1 MEAYTGFAEVYDI
14 FMDNVPYQDWCN
26 YLTQLLNESGVKE
39 GLILELGCGT
49 GKMTERLVDQGY
61 DMIGLDSSQD
71 MLAIALRSQSCK
83 EEILYICQD
92 MTEFELYGT
101 VAAVVSVCDSIN
113 YLLSR
118 EDLVK
123 TFQLVNNYLDPGGVF
138 IFDLNTEYKY
148 RELLGENTI
157 CENRESCS
165 FIWENYYDEEEK
177 INEFNLT
184 LFVRVDEQENL
195 YHRYEE
201 IHYQRCYRI
210 SEIQELLECAGL
222 EVEGI
227 YDAFTKQAPDKTS
240 ERVYFVAREK
250 MKERKDER

>member
-26 YLTQLLNESGVKE
+26 YLTKLLNEAGVKE

-113 YLLSR
+113 YL
-118 EDLVK
+118 
-123 TFQLVNNYLDPGGVF
+123 
-138 IFDLNTEYKY
+138 
-148 RELLGENTI
+148 
-157 CENRESCS
+157 
-165 FIWENYYDEEEK
+165 
-177 INEFNLT
+177 
-184 LFVRVDEQENL
+184 
-195 YHRYEE
+195 
-201 IHYQRCYRI
+201 
-210 SEIQELLECAGL
+210 
-222 EVEGI
+222 
-227 YDAFTKQAPDKTS
+227 
-240 ERVYFVAREK
+240 
-250 MKERKDER
+250 